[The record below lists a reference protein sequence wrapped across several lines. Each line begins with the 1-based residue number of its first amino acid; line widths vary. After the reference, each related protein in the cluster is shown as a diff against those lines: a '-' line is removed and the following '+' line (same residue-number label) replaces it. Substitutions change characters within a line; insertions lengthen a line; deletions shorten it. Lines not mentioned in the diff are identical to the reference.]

1 MYEIRIPKC
10 ARQEPGTTQSRACK
24 DARLQFQ
31 TWHRITAVHWR
42 DATCTAAVEVV
53 ILRPVFLTVIWR
65 SSSYFF
71 ADKQD
76 RESNILT
83 VSKLRCSLVEYV

>member
-1 MYEIRIPKC
+1 MFPVLQAEMLRGTRVAVLDMYEIRIPKC

-53 ILRPVFLTVIWR
+53 ILRLGF
-65 SSSYFF
+65 
-71 ADKQD
+71 
-76 RESNILT
+76 
-83 VSKLRCSLVEYV
+83 